1 MPGRPP
7 SLPTR
12 DGVKPST
19 LVLPQGAWPSLLD
32 FLAAH
37 FSDIARDAW
46 RSRFARGLVCDA
58 SGHALRE
65 DTPYSVG
72 RSIHYYREL
81 PPEPQIPFTE
91 EVLYRDAHL
100 LVADKPHF
108 LPVLP
113 SGRYLQETLLV
124 RLRRE
129 TGIDEL
135 SPLHRIDR
143 DTAGLVLFSTCVA
156 SRGAYQ
162 ALFTQRTIQ
171 KTYEA
176 IAPLLPR
183 ERFPLVYRSR
193 LVRGEPFY
201 RTQEV
206 AGEANSETRIEMA
219 ESRGAFARYQL
230 YPLSGRK
237 HQLRVH
243 LAALGAPIVNDPL
256 YPEIREPAQDD
267 YSQPLQLLARELRFT
282 DPLDGT
288 LRCFS
293 SRRTLRFQ
301 GESSFTA

>member
-1 MPGRPP
+1 MSAP
-7 SLPTR
+7 LPTR

-32 FLAAH
+32 FLATH
-37 FSDIARDAW
+37 FNDVGREAW
-46 RSRFARGLVCDA
+46 RSRFARELVCDA

-65 DTPYSVG
+65 DTPYRVGLSV
-72 RSIHYYREL
+72 HYYREL
-81 PPEPQIPFTE
+81 PPEVPIPFSAQI
-91 EVLYRDAHL
+91 LYRDDHL

-143 DTAGLVLFSTCVA
+143 DTAGLVLFSCCAA

-162 ALFTQRTIQ
+162 ALFTQRTMQ

-176 IAPLLPR
+176 LAPLLPL

-201 RTQEV
+201 RTHEV
-206 AGEANSETRIEMA
+206 AGEANSETRIEIA
-219 ESRGAFARYQL
+219 ETRGAVARYRL
-230 YPLSGRK
+230 FPLTGRK

-243 LAALGAPIVNDPL
+243 LASLGAPIVNDPL
-256 YPEIREPAQDD
+256 YPDIRSAAPDD
-267 YSQPLQLLARELRFT
+267 FTHPLQLLARELRFV
-282 DPLDGT
+282 DPLNGR
-288 LRCFS
+288 LHGFS
-293 SRRTLRFQ
+293 SRRSLLLD
-301 GESSFTA
+301 GGDA